1 MTVYNLGNT
10 TNNKGEDGAKAK
22 GFLKELKTERFVK
35 MLHYMTDATA
45 VLGRLSKQF
54 QYEDLFITD
63 IICKVDKTKLQLEDL
78 KKNGG
83 EYYKSFCSNYDT
95 QASTFKCGKNG
106 DQAVKLLNPGV
117 NMEGDFNKLLTNIC
131 NYINV

>member
-1 MTVYNLGNT
+1 MKAIRWLASQHRALSALQKHYAVTVYHLGNT

-22 GFLKELKTERFVK
+22 QFLKELKTECFVK

-63 IICKVDKTKLQLEDL
+63 IICKVDKTKL
-78 KKNGG
+78 
-83 EYYKSFCSNYDT
+83 
-95 QASTFKCGKNG
+95 
-106 DQAVKLLNPGV
+106 
-117 NMEGDFNKLLTNIC
+117 
-131 NYINV
+131 